1 MLLEDEKG
9 VDKTDRMLRMCV
21 MGRPNVGKST
31 MINKILEKMEDEE
44 GGRAHEEGKG
54 KGKDKDKGEG
64 IGRLL
69 TGHEP
74 VEAMNPTL

>member
-31 MINKILEKMEDEE
+31 MINKILERMEDGE
-44 GGRAHEEGKG
+44 GKRAQEEGKG
-54 KGKDKDKGEG
+54 KGEE

-69 TGHEP
+69 TGREP
-74 VEAMNPTL
+74 KP